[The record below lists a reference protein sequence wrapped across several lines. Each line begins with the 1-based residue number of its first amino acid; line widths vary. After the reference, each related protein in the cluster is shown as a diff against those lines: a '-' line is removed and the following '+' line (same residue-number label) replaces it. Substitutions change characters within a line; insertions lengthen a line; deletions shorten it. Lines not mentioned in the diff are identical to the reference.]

1 MPQQQTPQELCQ
13 LESKSQTLMVKKE
26 SKKKK
31 KELRNQS
38 PGLWAKHCHEVLVRV
53 MIFFFFILS
62 SGFCSETF
70 SNRKLNDCPL
80 RYYYFF

>member
-53 MIFFFFILS
+53 MIFFFSYYRLDFV
-62 SGFCSETF
+62 
-70 SNRKLNDCPL
+70 RKPSVTGNSMTA
-80 RYYYFF
+80 R